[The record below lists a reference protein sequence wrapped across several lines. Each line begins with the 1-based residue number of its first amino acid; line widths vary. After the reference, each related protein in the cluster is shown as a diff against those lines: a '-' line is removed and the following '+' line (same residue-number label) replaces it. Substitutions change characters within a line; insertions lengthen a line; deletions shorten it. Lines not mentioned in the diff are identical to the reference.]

1 MQVTRSVPGESR
13 AQHHRR
19 FPQTARRSMSLASLA
34 AKSGFSQPSV
44 KPADLLVCVGYPQ
57 IKEAV
62 NFQARKFLAGEGRES
77 KK

>member
-1 MQVTRSVPGESR
+1 
-13 AQHHRR
+13 
-19 FPQTARRSMSLASLA
+19 MSLASLA